1 MYYGH
6 TSNLDSGLFTKKGT
20 NLQDNISRKKT
31 IQNMSEFLPLEII
44 APFIPVKIENRTCEI
59 ASAALGTLFLCCVRV
74 VNQNTRALLLLV
86 FYYSC
91 AT

>member
-1 MYYGH
+1 MY
-6 TSNLDSGLFTKKGT
+6 KKEV
-20 NLQDNISRKKT
+20 ISC
-31 IQNMSEFLPLEII
+31 SVFASCSVFI

-59 ASAALGTLFLCCVRV
+59 TSAALGTLFLCCVRV

-86 FYYSC
+86 FCYSY